1 MRPGEEFAGRYV
13 LKEVIGAGRG
23 GDVWLAHDTVVG
35 QDVALKPER
44 VEGDRETAVRRL
56 LGEPRALAKFRDHP
70 HVVTLFDVVT
80 VPPGGDTGMDPGG
93 DSTGDGGETY
103 WFVMEYVPGGG
114 LDRQPPM
121 SPERVARIGAQLA
134 DALAALHEAGIV
146 HCDVKPANV
155 GLTRRGAAKLLDFG
169 AAYRAGGGET
179 ITANGPYSFTP
190 DYAAPELAR
199 GNVPRP
205 ASDVFCLA
213 ATLHAL
219 VTGSPPR
226 GGEPGADGDGAGAAG
241 EDQDRLTYWKAEQGV
256 VEMDADAVGP
266 LHPVLGAMLRRDPG
280 QRPGAAE
287 AGRLLAAV
295 AEHGTPDPG
304 GRPAARGG
312 GRPRRRRRALLTAAL
327 GVGAAIVLSLVALPG
342 DGDEQGAGGNGT
354 RGSAG
359 RQLPKDPSNGG
370 TRALIG
376 DPRTADVCALADPDA
391 LDRFGESEIDVDY
404 GNFDRCD
411 VLVHPDDRARIDVS
425 VQLRRGSPP
434 EASDPVRTI
443 GGIAV
448 REAPPKKGECGLLL
462 SRDGAAGGSES
473 TGSTGRG
480 RGGTGGD
487 MFVGVRVDVGHGTVA
502 GGAAALCAVADT
514 AARSAAEVL
523 NRGPLPRRSPPYPA
537 ASLAWTSACALLDAE
552 ALSVVPGIKADV
564 PEAGVA
570 DWDCEWFSDVDDLE
584 AEIAFFRDEPRS
596 ARDGRT
602 VRLSGYDAVVE
613 PEGNGEGTCTVFVPY
628 REYGGRDAETAVEM
642 LRLHVGGQRS
652 SGELCH
658 LATELAA
665 SAAAKL
671 RAR

>member
-1 MRPGEEFAGRYV
+1 MRPGDEFAGRYV

-44 VEGDRETAVRRL
+44 AEGDRETAVRQL

-80 VPPGGDTGMDPGG
+80 VPSGEDTGGDTGG
-93 DSTGDGGETY
+93 GGETY

-121 SPERVARIGAQLA
+121 SPGRVARIGAQLA
-134 DALAALHEAGIV
+134 DALAALHQAGIV

-226 GGEPGADGDGAGAAG
+226 GGEPPADGDGAGAAG

-256 VEMDADAVGP
+256 VEMDADALGP

-280 QRPGAAE
+280 QRPDAAE

-295 AEHGTPDPG
+295 AEHRTPAPD
-304 GRPAARGG
+304 GRPAPPGG
-312 GRPRRRRRALLTAAL
+312 GRPRRRRRALIAAAL
-327 GVGAAIVLSLVALPG
+327 GVGAAVVLSLVALPG
-342 DGDEQGAGGNGT
+342 DGDKPGDGRKGT

-376 DPRTADVCALADPDA
+376 DPRTADVCALADADA
-391 LDRFGESEIDVDY
+391 LDRFGESEVDVDY

-411 VLVHPDDRARIDVS
+411 VLVHPDDRSRIDVS
-425 VQLRRGSPP
+425 VQVRRGSPP

-448 REAPPKKGECGLLL
+448 REAPPKEGECGLLL
-462 SRDGAAGGSES
+462 SRDDAAGGSDRPRS
-473 TGSTGRG
+473 
-480 RGGTGGD
+480 TGGD

-537 ASLAWTSACALLDAE
+537 ASLAWRSACALLDAE
-552 ALSVVPGIKADV
+552 ALSVVPGIRADV

-570 DWDCEWFSDVDDLE
+570 GWDCEWFSDVDDLE
-584 AEIAFFRDEPRS
+584 AEIAFFRDEPKS
-596 ARDGRT
+596 ARNGRI

-613 PEGNGEGTCTVFVPY
+613 PEGNGEGTCTVFVPF

-665 SAAAKL
+665 SASAKL
-671 RAR
+671 RTR

>member
-1 MRPGEEFAGRYV
+1 MRPGDEFAGRYV

-80 VPPGGDTGMDPGG
+80 VPPDEDAGGDV
-93 DSTGDGGETY
+93 GETY

-169 AAYRAGGGET
+169 AAYRAGGSET

-205 ASDVFCLA
+205 ASDVFCLG
-213 ATLHAL
+213 ATLYAL

-226 GGEPGADGDGAGAAG
+226 GGEPEADGDEARAAG
-241 EDQDRLTYWKAEQGV
+241 EDQDRLAYWKAEQCV
-256 VEMDADAVGP
+256 VEMDTEAVGP
-266 LHPVLGAMLRRDPG
+266 LHPVLGAMLRRDPR
-280 QRPGAAE
+280 QRPDAAE

-295 AEHGTPDPG
+295 ADHGTADPD
-304 GRPAARGG
+304 GRPAAPGG
-312 GRPRRRRRALLTAAL
+312 GRPRRRRRVLLAAAL
-327 GVGAAIVLSLVALPG
+327 GVGVAIVLSLVALPG
-342 DGDEQGAGGNGT
+342 NGDERGGGGNGT

-359 RQLPKDPSNGG
+359 RQLPKDSSNGG

-376 DPRTADVCALADPDA
+376 DPRTADVCAMAGPDA
-391 LDRFGESEIDVDY
+391 LDRFGKSEVDVDY

-411 VLVHPDDRARIDVS
+411 VLVHPDDRSRIDVS

-448 REAPPKKGECGLLL
+448 REAPPKQGECGLLL
-462 SRDGAAGGSES
+462 SRDAAGSGGSS
-473 TGSTGRG
+473 GDN
-480 RGGTGGD
+480 TGGD

-514 AARSAAEVL
+514 AARSAAEIL

-537 ASLAWTSACALLDAE
+537 ASLVWTSACALLDAE

-584 AEIAFFRDEPRS
+584 AEIAFFRDEPKS
-596 ARDGRT
+596 ARDGRV

-613 PEGNGEGTCTVFVPY
+613 PEGNGDDTCTVFVPY

-642 LRLHVGGQRS
+642 LRLHVGGQRPI
-652 SGELCH
+652 GELCH
-658 LATELAA
+658 LTTELAA